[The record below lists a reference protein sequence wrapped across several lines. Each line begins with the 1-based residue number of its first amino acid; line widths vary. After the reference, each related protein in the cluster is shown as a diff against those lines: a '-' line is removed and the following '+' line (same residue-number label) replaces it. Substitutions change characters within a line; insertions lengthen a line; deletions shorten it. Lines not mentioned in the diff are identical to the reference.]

1 MSDQLGESDGR
12 VAAVPDGHDPGDDF
26 GKPQTPTKL
35 TKPSWKYIAR
45 KTLREFSDD
54 QAPTSRR
61 LGTRLRA
68 VRPVRLTVL

>member
-1 MSDQLGESDGR
+1 
-12 VAAVPDGHDPGDDF
+12 
-26 GKPQTPTKL
+26 L

-54 QAPTSRR
+54 QAPTSPR